1 MFSYLIRLALL
12 LVVLSCSS
20 NDKKT
25 TSTFSSD
32 IELYKSGM
40 SYLKKREFTEAVEQ
54 FTELEIQHPYSKWA
68 TKGQLMA
75 GFAHYKAN
83 EYEEAIL
90 TLSKF
95 IELNPTHQSIPYAM
109 YLKAYSYFERMPDV
123 NLDQKLSN
131 RAVEEF
137 TELINKHPNS
147 IYAKKSLTH
156 LKTLSNHLAAS
167 EVKIAKF
174 YQSQGYFLA
183 SIKRYKDVLKNYK
196 KSSHIPE
203 SIFRLIECYVSLGLV
218 KQSYYFY
225 KILEYNFPRS
235 QWAKESEEII
245 KEKKINKNLK
255 KFKKKQLDL
264 KSLKPEDFD
273 LIYNDKTSIN

>member
-20 NDKKT
+20 NDNKT

-183 SIKRYKDVLKNYK
+183 SIKRYKSVLKNYK

-235 QWAKESEEII
+235 QWAKESKEII

-255 KFKKKQLDL
+255 KFRKKQLDL

-273 LIYNDKTSIN
+273 LI

>member
-32 IELYKSGM
+32 IELYKLGM

-156 LKTLSNHLAAS
+156 LKTLGNHLAAS

-183 SIKRYKDVLKNYK
+183 SIKRYKNVLKNYK

-273 LIYNDKTSIN
+273 LI

>member
-183 SIKRYKDVLKNYK
+183 SIKRYKSVLKNYK

-235 QWAKESEEII
+235 QWAKESKEII

-255 KFKKKQLDL
+255 KFRKKQLDL

-273 LIYNDKTSIN
+273 LI

>member
-1 MFSYLIRLALL
+1 MFSNVARIIVLL
-12 LVVLSCSS
+12 LVFSCSS
-20 NDKKT
+20 NDKEAVN
-25 TSTFSSD
+25 TFSSD

-40 SYLKKREFTEAVEQ
+40 SYLKKKEFAEAVEQ

-95 IELNPTHQSIPYAM
+95 IELNPTHKSIPYAM

-131 RAVEEF
+131 RALEEF
-137 TELINKHPNS
+137 TELINKHPKS
-147 IYAKKSLTH
+147 VYAKKSLTH
-156 LKTLSNHLAAS
+156 LKTLNNHLAAS

-183 SIKRYKDVLKNYK
+183 SIKRYKNVLKNYK

-218 KQSYYFY
+218 KQSFYFY
-225 KILEYNFPRS
+225 KILEYNFPS
-235 QWAKESEEII
+235 SEWAKESKEII
-245 KEKKINKNLK
+245 KKKKINKNLK
-255 KFKKKQLDL
+255 KFRKKQLDL

-273 LIYNDKTSIN
+273 LI

>member
-20 NDKKT
+20 NDKET
-25 TSTFSSD
+25 TSSFSSD

-83 EYEEAIL
+83 EYEEEIL

-183 SIKRYKDVLKNYK
+183 SIKRYKSVLKNYK

-235 QWAKESEEII
+235 QWAKESKEII

-255 KFKKKQLDL
+255 KFRKKQLDL

-273 LIYNDKTSIN
+273 II

>member
-1 MFSYLIRLALL
+1 MFSNVIRL
-12 LVVLSCSS
+12 VLFLAIFSCSS
-20 NDKKT
+20 SDKPE
-25 TSTFSSD
+25 SNSFSSD
-32 IELYKSGM
+32 IQLYKGGM
-40 SYLKKREFTEAVEQ
+40 NNLKKKNFSEAVEQ
-54 FTELEIQHPYSKWA
+54 FSELEIQYPYSKWA

-109 YLKAYSYFERMPDV
+109 YLRAYSYFERIPDV
-123 NLDQKLSN
+123 NLDQRLAN

-137 TELINKHPNS
+137 SGLINKFPKS
-147 IYAKKSLTH
+147 VYAKKSLSH
-156 LKTLSNHLAAS
+156 LKTLNNHLAAY

-174 YQSQGYFLA
+174 YQSQSYYLA
-183 SIKRYKDVLKNYK
+183 SIKRYKNVLKKFK

-225 KILEYNFPRS
+225 KILEYNFPKS
-235 QWAKESEEII
+235 EWVKEARNIV
-245 KEKKINKNLK
+245 KEKKINKNLR

-273 LIYNDKTSIN
+273 LI

>member
-54 FTELEIQHPYSKWA
+54 FTELEIQHPYSKWS

-183 SIKRYKDVLKNYK
+183 SIKRYKNVLKNYK

-235 QWAKESEEII
+235 QWAKESKEII

-255 KFKKKQLDL
+255 KFRKKQLDL

-273 LIYNDKTSIN
+273 LI

>member
-20 NDKKT
+20 NDKET
-25 TSTFSSD
+25 TSSFSSD

-40 SYLKKREFTEAVEQ
+40 SFLKKREFTEAVEQ

-183 SIKRYKDVLKNYK
+183 SIKRYKNVLKNYK

-235 QWAKESEEII
+235 QWAKESKEII

-255 KFKKKQLDL
+255 KFRKKQLDL

-273 LIYNDKTSIN
+273 LI

>member
-1 MFSYLIRLALL
+1 MFSSFLRFIVLIF
-12 LVVLSCSS
+12 VLGCST
-20 NDKKT
+20 NEET
-25 TSTFSSD
+25 QTINNFSSD
-32 IELYKSGM
+32 IELFKNAM
-40 SYLKKREFTEAVEQ
+40 IHLKKKEFDKAVET

-95 IELNPTHQSIPYAM
+95 IELNPTHKSIPYAM

-123 NLDQKLSN
+123 NLDQKLSD

-137 TELINKHPNS
+137 SELINKYPDS
-147 IYAKKSLTH
+147 KYAKKSISH
-156 LKTLSNHLAAS
+156 LNSLKNHLAS
-167 EVKIAKF
+167 REVKIAKF

-183 SIKRYKDVLKNYK
+183 SIKRYKSVLREYK
-196 KSSHIPE
+196 KSTHIPE
-203 SIFRLIECYVSLGLV
+203 SIFRLIECYISLGLV
-218 KQSYYFY
+218 KQSFYFY
-225 KILEYNFPRS
+225 KILEYNFPKTE
-235 QWAKESEEII
+235 WAEESEKLI
-245 KEKKINKNLK
+245 KDNKINLNLR

-264 KSLKPEDFD
+264 KSLKAEDFD
-273 LIYNDKTSIN
+273 LI